1 MELVKVENGALVLSE
16 VVEEKLRAFQVEKVR
31 MDMLEKQI
39 KEAMLKAMED
49 NGIKSYESDNVRITY
64 KAPTTRSSVD
74 TKALKEQGLY
84 DSFVKTSPVKASVV
98 VTWKD

>member
-1 MELVKVENGALVLSE
+1 MDLIKVENGSIVLAEE
-16 VVEEKLRAFQVEKVR
+16 VETKLRAFQVHKLQMEL
-31 MDMLEKQI
+31 LEKQI
-39 KEAMLKAMED
+39 KEAMLKAMKE

-64 KAPTTRSSVD
+64 KEATTRSSVD

-84 DSFVKTSPVKASVV
+84 DSFVKKSPVKESVV

>member
-1 MELVKVENGALVLSE
+1 MELVKIENGQIVIAQE
-16 VVEEKLRAFQVEKVR
+16 VEDRLKAFQIEKAR

>member
-1 MELVKVENGALVLSE
+1 MELVKVENGQIVIAQE
-16 VVEEKLRAFQVEKVR
+16 VEDRLKAFQIEKAR

>member
-1 MELVKVENGALVLSE
+1 MELVKVENGSLILVKE
-16 VVEEKLRAFQVEKVR
+16 IEDKLRAFQVEKAR

-39 KEAMLKAMED
+39 KEAMLKAMEE

-64 KAPTTRSSVD
+64 KAPTTRSTVD
-74 TKALKEQGLY
+74 TQALKEQGLY
-84 DSFVKTSPVKASVV
+84 DSFVKTTPVKASVV

>member
-1 MELVKVENGALVLSE
+1 MELVKIENGSIVLSE
-16 VVEEKLRAFQVEKVR
+16 VVEEKLRAFQVEKAR

-39 KEAMLKAMED
+39 KEAMLKAMEE

-64 KAPTTRSSVD
+64 KAPTTRSTVD
-74 TKALKEQGLY
+74 TQALKEQGLY

-98 VTWKD
+98 ITWKD